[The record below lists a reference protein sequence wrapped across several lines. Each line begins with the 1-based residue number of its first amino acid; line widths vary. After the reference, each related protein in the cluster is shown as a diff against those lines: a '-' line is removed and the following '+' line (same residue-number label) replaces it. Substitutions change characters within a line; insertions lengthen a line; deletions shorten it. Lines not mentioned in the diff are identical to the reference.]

1 MSQLHRL
8 AKDIGFHSSY
18 LNCFGEEVTPQVDAL
33 TALVSAMGYDTS
45 SEDVLAQ
52 QANQVSQRS
61 WRRFVSSC
69 EIIPAENP
77 QYKIAI
83 NLPVWIGSFSYHLL
97 CEDGASH
104 SEPHIVA
111 DTLPC
116 VEHANL
122 DGQEFKRFH
131 LELPR
136 VPEGYHELTVTADD
150 QSYRCHIIVAPATC
164 VNPAEISAKTWGI
177 AVQVYS
183 LKSDTNW
190 GMGDFSDLN
199 QFVKHAAAH
208 GAGSIGLNPLHPLF
222 PGNPAHRSPY
232 SPTSRSFLNTMYID
246 VTAVP
251 GYSDSS
257 QAKAIVSDG
266 EFKMLLE
273 RVRSSEF
280 IDHGTV
286 GYLKYKVL
294 RAVFADFQNDAMSNN
309 TEAAKQFNAYRKA
322 QGHDLELIACYDA
335 LYEYFRENDDHSYG
349 WTYWPEDYRDPNSE
363 AVAAFKLAEADRITY
378 FAWLQWLAH
387 EQLKAVQAT
396 AKACG
401 MPIGLYLDLAVGCD
415 GNGAEVWADQASY
428 LAGAAV
434 GAPPDAMNILGQ
446 DWGLTPLN
454 PVALRDSGFAPLVK
468 ALRSSMQYA
477 GALRIDHILGFMRQY
492 WVAPGKKADEGV
504 YISFPL
510 ADILRV
516 IALESRR
523 SQCIVVGEDLGTV
536 PDGFGEI
543 MAAHGLLS
551 YKVLFFERWENGL
564 FMRPEAYPEQA
575 MATGSTHDL
584 HTVAG
589 WWTGR
594 DLEWRRDLNLYPNQE
609 MAIADAAGRA
619 PSREYLRAALIDM
632 DFLGEHE
639 ALATHHEHIDH
650 TLAVAAQCYL
660 AHTPCAMHMVP
671 AEDIL
676 ELVEQVNIPGTTEE
690 HPNWQRKLPCDIDA
704 FFANENARD
713 MMRAISVVRPLTKP
727 L

>member
-1 MSQLHRL
+1 MSQLQRL
-8 AKDIGFHSSY
+8 AEEIGFHNSY
-18 LNCFGEEVTPQVDAL
+18 VNCFGHHVTPQEDAL
-33 TALVSAMGYDTS
+33 AALVSAMGYDIS
-45 SEDVLAQ
+45 NEEVLRQ
-52 QANQVSQRS
+52 QADNVSQLE
-61 WRRFVSSC
+61 WRRLTKSC
-69 EIIPAENP
+69 EILHAEDAH
-77 QYKIAI
+77 YKIAI
-83 NLPVWIGSFSYHLL
+83 TLPVWLDHFSIDLR
-97 CEDGASH
+97 CEDGSH
-104 SEPHIVA
+104 HNQMDIVA
-111 DTLPC
+111 DMLPC
-116 VEHANL
+116 IESASI
-122 DGQEFKRFH
+122 DGQDFKRYQF
-131 LELPR
+131 ELPR
-136 VPEGYHELTVTADD
+136 LAEGYHHLTVTAGD
-150 QSYRCHIIVAPATC
+150 QTSKTHLIVAPPTC
-164 VNPAEISAKTWGI
+164 VNPAEIAPKTWGI
-177 AVQVYS
+177 AVQLYS
-183 LKSDTNW
+183 LKSANNW
-190 GMGDFSDLN
+190 GLGDFSDLRD
-199 QFVKHAAAH
+199 FVIKAAAN

-251 GYSDSS
+251 GYTSS
-257 QAKAIVSDG
+257 SSAQSIVASE
-266 EFKMLLE
+266 EFQTLLA
-273 RVRSSEF
+273 RVRSEDF
-280 IDHGTV
+280 IDYGTV

-294 RAVFADFQNDAMSNN
+294 RAIYEDVANDNAAMPIDAAARF
-309 TEAAKQFNAYRKA
+309 EAFRA
-322 QGHDLELIACYDA
+322 QRGEELENLACYDA
-335 LYEYFRENDDHSYG
+335 LYEYFRERDSDAYG
-349 WTYWPEDYRDPNSE
+349 WTFWPEAYQDPKAQ
-363 AVAAFKLAEADRITY
+363 AVTDFKAEQAHRITY

-387 EQLKAVQAT
+387 EQLCAVQCA
-396 AKACG
+396 AKEHG

-415 GNGAEVWADQASY
+415 GNGAEVWADQGSY

-454 PVALRDSGFAPLVK
+454 PVALRDAGFKPLIQ

-594 DLEWRRDLNLYPNQE
+594 DLEWRRELNLYPNAD
-609 MAIADAAGRA
+609 MAAADAASRA
-619 PSREYLRAALIDM
+619 PDREFLRAALIDM
-632 DFLGEHE
+632 GLLGAEDAPADQFQNTEH
-639 ALATHHEHIDH
+639 AL
-650 TLAVAAQCYL
+650 TLAAQQYL
-660 AHTPCAMHMVP
+660 ASTPSALHMIP

-690 HPNWQRKLPCDIDA
+690 HPNWKRKLPCDVEG
-704 FFANENARD
+704 FFSSPQAKDIMTSIA
-713 MMRAISVVRPLTKP
+713 AIRPLK
-727 L
+727 

>member
-8 AKDIGFHSSY
+8 ATEIGFHSSY
-18 LNCFGEEVTPQVDAL
+18 VNCFGHNVTPQEDAL
-33 TALVSAMGYDTS
+33 SALVSAMGYDIS
-45 SEDVLAQ
+45 SEEALASQANTLAQ
-52 QANQVSQRS
+52 SQ
-61 WRRFVSSC
+61 WRRVVSSC
-69 EIIPAENP
+69 EIIPAEQA
-77 QYKIAI
+77 QYKIDI
-83 NLPVWIGSFSYHLL
+83 NLPVWVDRFSYRLQ
-97 CEDGASH
+97 CEDGSQH
-104 SEPHIVA
+104 SQDNVLA
-111 DTLPC
+111 DMLPC
-116 VEHANL
+116 VDSTCL
-122 DGQEFKRFH
+122 DGQDFKRYQ

-136 VPEGYHELTVTADD
+136 LAEGYHLLTVSAAD
-150 QSYRCHIIVAPATC
+150 QSTQCHVIVAPPTC
-164 VNPAEISAKTWGI
+164 VKPVDIAAKTWGI

-183 LKSDTNW
+183 LKSDNNW
-190 GMGDFSDLN
+190 GMGDFSDLRE
-199 QFVKHAAAH
+199 FVIQAAAR

-222 PGNPAHRSPY
+222 PGNPSHRSPY

-251 GYSDSS
+251 GYNGSAAAQS
-257 QAKAIVSDG
+257 IVADG
-266 EFKMLLE
+266 EFQMLLA
-273 RVRSSEF
+273 RVRDADF

-294 RAVFADFQNDAMSNN
+294 RALFADFQARDIANASNN
-309 TEAAKQFNAYRKA
+309 AQRFAAFCEA
-322 QGHDLELIACYDA
+322 QGDDLASLACYDA
-335 LYEYFRENDDHSYG
+335 LYEYFRERDDNAYG
-349 WTYWPEDYRDPNSE
+349 WTFWPEQYRDPNSE
-363 AVAAFKLAEADRITY
+363 AVAAFKEAEADRIQY

-387 EQLKAVQAT
+387 EQLSAVQAT
-396 AKACG
+396 ALEHG

-454 PVALRDSGFAPLVK
+454 PVALREAGFAPLVK

-504 YISFPL
+504 YIGFPL

-516 IALESRR
+516 IALESHR
-523 SQCIVVGEDLGTV
+523 SRCIVVGEDLGTV
-536 PDGFGEI
+536 PEGFGDI

-594 DLEWRRDLNLYPNQE
+594 DLEWRRELNLYPNQE
-609 MAIADAAGRA
+609 MAEADASGRA
-619 PSREYLRAALIDM
+619 PDREYLRAALIDM
-632 DFLGEHE
+632 DLMGEQD
-639 ALATHHEHIDH
+639 APANHHERAEHI
-650 TLAVAAQCYL
+650 LAVAAQQYL
-660 AHTPCAMHMVP
+660 AHTPCAMHMIP

-676 ELVEQVNIPGTTEE
+676 QLVEQVNIPGTTEQ
-690 HPNWQRKLPCDIDA
+690 HPNWKRKLPCDIEG
-704 FFANENARD
+704 FFDDQQGNE
-713 MMRAISVVRPLTKP
+713 MMAAVAAIRPRQ
-727 L
+727 